1 MIPEVFV
8 ECRRGPI
15 VESMHFGSAA
25 IVDPAG
31 ALLASAGDPEQVS
44 YYRSASKPIQAIP
57 LVESG
62 AADRFGLTPAEI
74 AVVCGSH
81 GGEDIHVAA
90 VQSILGKIGLGPEW
104 LACGAHPPYD
114 KRAAAALAAS
124 GAAAVA
130 LHNNC
135 SGKHAGMLALCAFH
149 GWNPAGYERPEH
161 PVQRLM
167 LATVADFCGLSPGQ
181 IALGTDGCSVVTF
194 GVGTDQMALSFA
206 RLAQPPDS
214 WSPGRMEAC
223 GRVVAAMLA
232 HPEMV
237 AARQDRLDTDLM
249 RAFEGRLI
257 AKAGAEGV
265 YCMALLPAGAA
276 PAQGLALKLLD
287 GDEGG
292 RARNA
297 AVMGLLEQDGLLD
310 DHLRERLGSYI
321 ERPIIN
327 RAGLVVGSVR
337 SALQLNRPI
346 PGRHVA

>member
-1 MIPEVFV
+1 MIPEAFV
-8 ECRRGPI
+8 ECRRGSI
-15 VESMHFGSAA
+15 VESVHYGSAA

-31 ALLASAGDPEQVS
+31 VLLASAGDPEQVS

-62 AADRFGLTPAEI
+62 AADHFGLTPSEI

-81 GGEDIHVAA
+81 GGEEIHVAA
-90 VQSILGKIGLGPEW
+90 VQSILRKIGLGSEW
-104 LACGAHPPYD
+104 LACGVHPPYD
-114 KRAAAALAAS
+114 KRAAAALAAA
-124 GAAAVA
+124 GGRPEA

-167 LATVADFCGLSPGQ
+167 LATVADFCGLSPDRV
-181 IALGTDGCSVVTF
+181 ATGTDGCSVVTF
-194 GVGTDQMALSFA
+194 GVETYHMALSFA
-206 RLAQPPDS
+206 RLAHPPDD
-214 WSPGRMEAC
+214 WSPARREAC
-223 GRVVAAMLA
+223 RRVVAAMLA

-265 YCMALLPAGAA
+265 YCMAWLPAGDA
-276 PAQGLALKLLD
+276 PASGLALKLLD

-310 DHLRERLGSYI
+310 DRLRSQLATYI

-327 RAGLVVGSVR
+327 RAGLVVGSVL